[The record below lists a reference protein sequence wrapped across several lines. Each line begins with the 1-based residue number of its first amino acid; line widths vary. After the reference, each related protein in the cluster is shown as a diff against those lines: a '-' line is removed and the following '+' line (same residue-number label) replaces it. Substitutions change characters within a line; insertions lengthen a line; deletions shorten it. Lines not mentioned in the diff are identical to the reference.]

1 MAAMVD
7 RPPPMTLHQG
17 DRVHHPQFG
26 NGTVCGR
33 DGGKPLVMFEGKRFT
48 RPVKTPEEELT
59 RVKDE

>member
-1 MAAMVD
+1 
-7 RPPPMTLHQG
+7 MTLHQG